1 MQPDLH
7 SSNTTSLQ
15 QALASMKRTA
25 LYVLCFS
32 FVMNMLTLMVPI
44 YSLQVFDRVFTT
56 RSLDTLIGLSVLTLG
71 AMAFFGLIYAI
82 RSAVIAK
89 TIEWLENHVCY
100 DVLTR
105 AVHAASMYPGVTAGQ
120 QLREIGTIKNFI
132 AAGAPTIAD
141 APWSILFVLVI
152 YLIHPLLGSVAL
164 VSMLLFVGLAV
175 LNEYATR
182 KALMRASQGNIQ
194 SQLAADLLS
203 QNAETIQAMGMMKHV
218 LISWRSLYDASL
230 KDQDLA
236 QKRSATIS
244 GISRNMRLIMQIFVT
259 GFGAFLVLEG
269 EMTAGGM
276 IAASILIARVLSPFD
291 GLIGLWRQFTAA
303 RDAYNRLN
311 RLLGDSLPAHGTTV
325 LPAPT
330 GTLEVET
337 LVYSPPKKPAILRG
351 ISFQMRAGESL
362 GIIGPSGAGKSTLA
376 KCLIGIY
383 PPSHGRVRLDGADV
397 YQWIREDFGKHV
409 GYLPQQVELFVGSI
423 KQNIARMNPH
433 IDDSAVIEAAQR
445 AQVHELILQLP
456 QGYDTPYQPGGGLL
470 SPGQLQR
477 VGLARALY
485 GRPKFVVL
493 DEPNNNLDGDGERA
507 LLGVLAALKV
517 EGVTC
522 VVVAHRPT
530 ILASV
535 DNIMALR
542 AGMIEAYDTRQN
554 IMLRY
559 TQTDSKPQGKITQKS
574 KPSKEDS

>member
-1 MQPDLH
+1 MQQF
-7 SSNTTSLQ
+7 STASTETSLS
-15 QALASMKRTA
+15 QALGALKRTG
-25 LYVLCFS
+25 LYIMCFS
-32 FVMNMLTLMVPI
+32 LAMNLLTLMMPI

-56 RSLDTLIGLSVLTLG
+56 RSIDTLVGLTVMTLG
-71 AMAFFGLIYAI
+71 AMAFFGLIYAV

-89 TIEWLENHVCY
+89 TIEWMENHICF

-105 AVHAASMYPGVTAGQ
+105 AVHAASIYPGVTAGQ
-120 QLREIGTIKNFI
+120 QLREINTIKSFI
-132 AAGAPTIAD
+132 AAGTPILAD

-152 YLIHPLLGSVAL
+152 YLIHPLLGFTAL
-164 VSMLLFVGLAV
+164 LAMLLFIGLAV

-182 KALMRASQGNIQ
+182 KPLMRASQASIQ

-203 QNAETIQAMGMMKHV
+203 QNAETIQAMGMMQNV
-218 LISWRSLYDASL
+218 LHGWRAIYQSSLN
-230 KDQDLA
+230 DQEMA
-236 QKRSATIS
+236 QKRSATLQ
-244 GISRNMRLIMQIFVT
+244 GISRSARLIMQIAMT

-269 EMTAGGM
+269 EMTGGGL
-276 IAASILIARVLSPFD
+276 IAASILITRVLSPFE
-291 GLIGLWRQFTAA
+291 GLIGMWRQFTSA
-303 RDAYNRLN
+303 RDAYQRLN
-311 RLLGDSLPAHGTTV
+311 RLLGDSLPAHGTTT
-325 LPAPT
+325 LPAPK
-330 GTLEVET
+330 GTLDVET
-337 LVYSPPKKPAILRG
+337 LVYTPPKKPAILRG
-351 ISFQMRAGESL
+351 ISFHMEPGESL

-383 PPSHGRVRLDGADV
+383 PPSHGRVRLDSADV
-397 YQWIREDFGKHV
+397 YQWIREDFGQYA
-409 GYLPQQVELFVGSI
+409 GYLPQQVELFVGTI
-423 KQNIARMNPH
+423 KQNIARMSQT
-433 IDDSAVIEAAQR
+433 IDDAAVIEAASR

-456 QGYDTPYQPGGGLL
+456 SGYDTLYQPGGGLL

-507 LLGVLAALKV
+507 LLGVLAMLKA
-517 EGVTC
+517 EAVTC

-559 TQTDSKPQGKITQKS
+559 TPKDAPAASARIGRKKS
-574 KPSKEDS
+574 GEDKA

>member
-1 MQPDLH
+1 MH
-7 SSNTTSLQ
+7 SSPEAATSLSR
-15 QALASMKRTA
+15 ALVSLKRVGM
-25 LYVLCFS
+25 YVLCFS
-32 FVMNMLTLMVPI
+32 LAMNLLSLMVPI

-56 RSLDTLIGLSVLTLG
+56 RSIDTLIGLSIITLG
-71 AMAFFGLIYAI
+71 AMAFFGLIYSV

-89 TIEWLENHVCY
+89 TIEWLEEHICF

-120 QLREIGTIKNFI
+120 QLREIQTIKNFI
-132 AAGAPTIAD
+132 ASGAPTIAD
-141 APWSILFVLVI
+141 APWSILFVIVI
-152 YLIHPLLGSVAL
+152 YLIHPILGTIAL
-164 VSMLLFVGLAV
+164 ISMVIFVGMAL

-182 KALMRASQGNIQ
+182 KPLMRASSANVQ

-203 QNAETIQAMGMMKHV
+203 QNAETIQAMGMMSSV
-218 LISWRSLYDASL
+218 LKGWKSVYESGLA
-230 KDQDLA
+230 DQDLA
-236 QKRSATIS
+236 QKRSATLQ
-244 GISRNMRLIMQIFVT
+244 GISRSLRLILQIMIT
-259 GFGAFLVLEG
+259 GIGALLVLENELTG
-269 EMTAGGM
+269 GGM
-276 IAASILIARVLSPFD
+276 IAASILISRVVAPFD
-291 GLIGLWRQFTAA
+291 GLIGLWRQYSLA
-303 RDAYNRLN
+303 RDAYQRLN
-311 RLLGDSLPAHGTTV
+311 RLLGDHLPAHGTTI
-325 LPAPT
+325 LPAPK
-330 GTLEVET
+330 GALEVET
-337 LVYSPPKKPAILRG
+337 LVYTPPRKPAILRG
-351 ISFQMRAGESL
+351 ISFKMNPGESL

-397 YQWIREDFGKHV
+397 YQWAREDFGQYV

-423 KQNIARMNPH
+423 KQNIARMREN
-433 IDDSAVIEAAQR
+433 IDDAAVIEAATR

-456 QGYDTPYQPGGGLL
+456 QGYDTPYLPGGGLL

-507 LLGVLAALKV
+507 LLNVLAMLKA
-517 EGVTC
+517 EAVTC

-542 AGMIEAYDTRQN
+542 AGMVEAYDTRHN

-559 TQTDSKPQGKITQKS
+559 TPKEAKPQAKIARAPKAS
-574 KPSKEDS
+574 DEERE